1 MDLIFNFLSFFGE
14 KLKYFSFSEIKKKNP
29 GILKFGSVTFSL
41 GTVGRYPAFLGI
53 RL

>member
-1 MDLIFNFLSFFGE
+1 MDLVFNFLIFFGE
-14 KLKYFSFSEIKKKNP
+14 KLKYFSLSKKKKKNP
-29 GILKFGSVTFSL
+29 GILKFGSVTFTL